1 MRVQYFTALFLS
13 VAASVAAAQ
22 SRTPLPAA
30 RATTPASMLSSVD
43 TTLLHGLKFRQV
55 GPPRGGRVTTVTG
68 VPSQPRTFYMGVA
81 SGGLFKTTDA
91 GTSWLPITDGKVPVA
106 SSGAVEVAPSDPNI
120 IFYGTGSDD
129 IRSNVSIGR
138 GIYKS
143 TDAGQSWTFSGL
155 YDAGQ
160 IGAVR
165 IHPTNPNVAWVAA
178 IGNPF
183 KPNTERGVFKTTD
196 GGKNWRKVLYL
207 SDSTGAADLELNP
220 SNPDIVYAWM
230 WHGQRKPWTIISGA
244 REGGFYKSIDG
255 GEHFTKVTN
264 GLPSDVVG
272 KANLAVTAANPT
284 RVYALIE
291 AKPGS
296 GLYRSENA
304 GESWKLISTFGQLT
318 TRPFYYVTLA
328 VDPTNADVVYGG
340 AENFYKSADGGAN
353 WTVMRTPHGDNH
365 DMWINPTD
373 GRVLIQ
379 ANDGGAN
386 VSTDGG
392 RTWSTQ
398 ANQPTAE
405 IYGVWTDE
413 QFPYRIYGA
422 QQDNSTVIVPS
433 QPLPGQAEPFESGPG
448 CETGPIIP
456 HPKNAGIVYGACK
469 GQFSRMFMNTRQE
482 QSYWVGAQSL
492 YGNDARDLIYRFQRV
507 SPMEVSFHDTSTVYY
522 GSQFVHRSHDG
533 GVHWEKISPDLTANG
548 PEGQGGSGEP
558 ITRDVTGEE
567 FYSTLYAISESKLE
581 AGVIWT
587 GANDGPF
594 HISRD
599 NGKTWTNI
607 TPKDLPKGGRVQFIE
622 TSPHRRGSAY
632 YAVYRYLLGDFEP
645 YIYKTDDYGATW
657 KRLTDGK
664 NGIPADWPTRV
675 VREDPVREGLLYAGT
690 EFGLFISYDNGG
702 HWQGFDLNMPAVPI
716 TDIKVHDNDLVVS
729 TQGRSIWILDDVT
742 PLHQISA
749 ATASNAA
756 VLFKPRDATRAR
768 PAGGRASVGG
778 GYNGPALSGQPQ
790 FAPNGATIN
799 YFLKEPGRVQV
810 DILDVAGKVVR
821 SYSSDAPAGGGTDRP
836 AASSG
841 DEEDGPVRR
850 PLPVRLSANAGMN
863 RLTWDFSDTAG
874 IMLPPGAYKVRI
886 TAGAF
891 TDTKALALVMD
902 PRVAANGITVADLRE
917 QYEHGTRTRDLVNEM
932 NRVANRIRQERT
944 RLRSGGS
951 ADTLAKVNDLA
962 TTTFGAGEGIR
973 YGQPGLQTHISYL
986 SGLAARA
993 DQKVGR
999 DAIERYQ
1006 TLRKELDVLEARVNA
1021 VLGPEKSGSY
1031 VP

>member
-1 MRVQYFTALFLS
+1 MRVRY
-13 VAASVAAAQ
+13 V
-22 SRTPLPAA
+22 TPLLLVLFISLAGAQNRPAPTPPRIGPAA
-30 RATTPASMLSSVD
+30 MLTSIDPS
-43 TTLLHGLKFRQV
+43 LLRGLTFRQV

-165 IHPTNPNVAWVAA
+165 IHPTNPNIAWVAA

-183 KPNTERGVFKTTD
+183 KANTERGVFKTTD

-244 REGGFYKSIDG
+244 HEGGFYVSIDG

-272 KANLAVTAANPT
+272 KANIAVTAANPN

-328 VDPTNADVVYGG
+328 TDPTNADVVYAG
-340 AENFYKSADGGAN
+340 AENFYKSVDGGAN

-373 GRVLIQ
+373 GRIMIQ

-398 ANQPTAE
+398 TNQPTAE
-405 IYGVWTDE
+405 IYGVWMDE

-433 QPLPGQAEPFESGPG
+433 QPLPAQSEPFESGPG

-456 HPKNAGIVYGACK
+456 HPKNPGIVYGACK
-469 GQFSRMFMNTRQE
+469 GQFSRMFMDTRQE

-632 YAVYRYLLGDFEP
+632 YAVYRYLLGDFAP

-657 KRLTDGK
+657 KRLADGK

-675 VREDPVREGLLYAGT
+675 VREDPAREGLLYAGT

-716 TDIKVHDNDLVVS
+716 TDIKVHHNDLVVS

-742 PLHQISA
+742 PLQQIA
-749 ATASNAA
+749 VATASHAA
-756 VLFKPRDATRAR
+756 ALFKPRDATRAR
-768 PAGGRASVGG
+768 PAAGRGGIGG
-778 GYNGPALSGQPQ
+778 GGGPALSGQPQ

-810 DILDVAGKVVR
+810 DVLDASGKAVR
-821 SYSSDAPAGGGTDRP
+821 SYTSDAGAVARP
-836 AASSG
+836 DGAATLSG
-841 DEEDGPVRR
+841 DEEDAPARR
-850 PLPVRLSANAGMN
+850 APAVVRLPANAGLN
-863 RLTWDFSDTAG
+863 RLTWDFNNTAG
-874 IMLPPGAYKVRI
+874 TMLPPGAYKVRM
-886 TAGAF
+886 TSGAF
-891 TDTKALALVMD
+891 TDTKALTLVMD
-902 PRVAANGITVADLRE
+902 PRVAAHGITAADLRE
-917 QYEHGTRTRDLVNEM
+917 QYEHSTRTRDLVNEM

-986 SGLAARA
+986 SGLAART

-1006 TLRKELDVLEARVNA
+1006 TLRNELDVLEARVNA
-1021 VLGPEKSGSY
+1021 VLGPEKNGSY